1 MSVGGKLLEMKEGD
15 EEGGVVEE
23 VGGGVEEV
31 DDVFGRLKYGLKG
44 IVRGVEGKGVGGG
57 CEFVVD

>member
-1 MSVGGKLLEMKEGD
+1 MEMKEGD